1 MLAPICLFTY
11 KRLSETKQTVE
22 ALQKNEFAVES
33 DIFIF
38 SDGPK
43 HEKDI
48 LLVNDVRKYIKFIR
62 GFRSITIIESERNK
76 GLAKSIIDG
85 VTQIVEKYD
94 KVIVLEDDLITSQ
107 NFLSFTNQALDFYEK
122 NSNIFSISG
131 YTLNLPSLS
140 KYHKDFYLGVRA
152 SSWGWAT
159 WKDRWNTVNWEVSD
173 YDKFKWN
180 IFKQF
185 QFMKGGSDLPLMLR
199 RQMNGKIDSWAIRWC
214 YQQFVNKQFTI
225 FPSIS
230 KVQCIGFGSTA
241 THTKN
246 YRRFET
252 ELDNTCKSIFN
263 FEFDI
268 ILEIKLLNEFR
279 NKFSILNRIRN
290 RLNF

>member
-11 KRLSETKQTVE
+11 NRLSETIQTVE
-22 ALQKNEFAVES
+22 ALQKNELAVES

-48 LLVNDVRKYIKFIR
+48 LLVNAVRKYIKSIN
-62 GFRSITIIESERNK
+62 GFRSITIIDSENNK

-140 KYHKDFYLGVRA
+140 KYNKDLYLGVRA
-152 SSWGWAT
+152 S
-159 WKDRWNTVNWEVSD
+159 
-173 YDKFKWN
+173 
-180 IFKQF
+180 
-185 QFMKGGSDLPLMLR
+185 
-199 RQMNGKIDSWAIRWC
+199 
-214 YQQFVNKQFTI
+214 
-225 FPSIS
+225 
-230 KVQCIGFGSTA
+230 
-241 THTKN
+241 
-246 YRRFET
+246 
-252 ELDNTCKSIFN
+252 
-263 FEFDI
+263 
-268 ILEIKLLNEFR
+268 
-279 NKFSILNRIRN
+279 
-290 RLNF
+290 